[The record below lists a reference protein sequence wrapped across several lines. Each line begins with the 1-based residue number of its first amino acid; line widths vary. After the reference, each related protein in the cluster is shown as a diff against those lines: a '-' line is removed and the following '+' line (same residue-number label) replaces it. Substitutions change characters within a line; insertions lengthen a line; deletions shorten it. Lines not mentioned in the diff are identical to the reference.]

1 MLLLGQCVVY
11 ENSSSAPILRKGS
24 KELHSTSNFF
34 LRLSMVGS
42 VNSAA
47 ISGLQAAT
55 LKLQTNANNIAN
67 ASTVGFQKQHVTT
80 SAGIYGVEVKVE
92 RVNGTA
98 SPVLQA
104 DNAEGALRP
113 SEVDLLEE
121 SIEMG
126 VNKRLYD
133 ANLMTL
139 RVADNMLGALLD
151 LKA

>member
-1 MLLLGQCVVY
+1 M
-11 ENSSSAPILRKGS
+11 A
-24 KELHSTSNFF
+24 
-34 LRLSMVGS
+34 GS
-42 VNSAA
+42 VHNAA
-47 ISGLQAAT
+47 LSGVQAAT
-55 LKLQTNANNIAN
+55 LKLQSNANNIAN
-67 ASTVGFQKQHVTT
+67 ASTLGFQKQQVTT
-80 SAGIYGVEVKVE
+80 VAGVYGVEVKVE
-92 RVNGTA
+92 RVNETA

-104 DNAEGALRP
+104 DNTEGALPP

-126 VNKRLYD
+126 ANKRLYD